1 MIFLIK
7 VGMAMNFAIV
17 DDEEKIR
24 NWICITL
31 IKHFPHDHFVMFST
45 GKAFLEKQEEFEGVF
60 LDMDLVD
67 EKGYEIAKNIISK
80 NCYVCYVTSHAET
93 AMLGYCSMAIGF
105 VLKNRELEEHLVE
118 YMYQIKQHH
127 ITLHLHT
134 EDGYM
139 DILLSHIL
147 YGEVNNKTFLIHLR
161 NKRTMRIM
169 NMTLSKFISLS
180 DQFIK
185 INQSQAVHK
194 AYVKEVNNSTVR
206 LECVEENL
214 FISRNEK
221 NNFLKELYR

>member
-1 MIFLIK
+1 M
-7 VGMAMNFAIV
+7 
-17 DDEEKIR
+17 
-24 NWICITL
+24 
-31 IKHFPHDHFVMFST
+31 
-45 GKAFLEKQEEFEGVF
+45 EKQEEFEGVF
-60 LDMDLVD
+60 LDMDLID
-67 EKGYEIAKNIISK
+67 EKGYEIAKNITSK
-80 NCYVCYVTSHAET
+80 NCYVCYVTSHEET
-93 AMLGYCSMAIGF
+93 AMLGYCPMAIGF
-105 VLKNRELEEHLVE
+105 VLKNQELEEHLVE

-127 ITLHLHT
+127 ISLHLHT

-180 DQFIK
+180 DQIYPK
-185 INQSQAVHK
+185 SINPQAIHK

-206 LECVEENL
+206 LECIEETL

-221 NNFLKELYR
+221 IIFLRRYIDESICIYDYHTIY